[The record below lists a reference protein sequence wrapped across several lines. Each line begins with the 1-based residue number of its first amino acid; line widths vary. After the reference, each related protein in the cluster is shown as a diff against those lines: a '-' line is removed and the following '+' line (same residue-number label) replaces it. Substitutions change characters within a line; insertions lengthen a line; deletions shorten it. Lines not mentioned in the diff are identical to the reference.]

1 MSVRS
6 ITCFQKAKRETST
19 TVVCPQDFSF
29 LSFQQMAL
37 RDLDQSEESEYSQG
51 GFCSKGHPLGK
62 NLRGFVVNGIS
73 QNEKKVKIRQQLEAT

>member
-1 MSVRS
+1 
-6 ITCFQKAKRETST
+6 
-19 TVVCPQDFSF
+19 
-29 LSFQQMAL
+29 MAL

-73 QNEKKVKIRQQLEAT
+73 QNEKKVKIRQQLGAT